1 MVALAGVRLASALR
15 MAGRLDEAEAV
26 LAEVGTPKAGVVRA
40 REQLA
45 WALLHQGELVR
56 AAEHLTRAEEQA
68 VTAQDWPGRAHAIE
82 LLGVE
87 GGRTP
92 SPGGARHWSCTGSSA
107 RTGARH
113 VACST
118 RVPRPVRCR
127 GRGLVRDDTPRALD
141 PAVAQ
146 PVLLESLWLWAGQ
159 PPDSMGTRLV
169 KRHLATV
176 ARLAGPPV

>member
-118 RVPRPVRCR
+118 RVPRPCPMPRSRAGERRHTACSR
-127 GRGLVRDDTPRALD
+127 PGRRAARAAGELVVVGRT
-141 PAVAQ
+141 
-146 PVLLESLWLWAGQ
+146 
-159 PPDSMGTRLV
+159 
-169 KRHLATV
+169 AT
-176 ARLAGPPV
+176 